1 MTDIVRMSS
10 VPEELSLDHSWC
22 LGEKTFGVLLKEL
35 QSLSVENLVEFGS
48 GVSSARLALQLP
60 DVKLLSIESD
70 PTYYGRTVQLL
81 DRFVPGHHVTVELRR
96 LRWQRYGLAFY
107 QSYSAGPFFP
117 SVDAVIIDG
126 PPGWTHRG
134 RESCLYQ
141 AFRSL
146 RVGGR
151 VYLDDYERPE
161 EQQIVRNWQAAYP
174 GVFGMR
180 VLDTSPSQLCVL
192 EKKRD
197 VPHAR
202 LSFSVAW
209 DNWTYY
215 LTRKALGL
223 RDLIRPLP
231 G

>member
-1 MTDIVRMSS
+1 MTDFVNMSS
-10 VPEELSLDHSWC
+10 IPAELNLDHSWC
-22 LGEKTFGVLLKEL
+22 LGEKTFGVLLKDL

-60 DVKLLSIESD
+60 HVKILSIESD

-81 DRFVPGHHVTVELRR
+81 DRFVPGHSVVVELRK
-96 LRWQRYGLAFY
+96 LSWQRHGLGLY
-107 QSYSAGPFFP
+107 QSYSNGPLFP
-117 SVDAVIIDG
+117 RVDAVIIDG

-141 AFRSL
+141 SFGSL

-151 VYLDDYERPE
+151 VYLDDYDRPE

-174 GVFGMR
+174 GVFRIRM
-180 VLDTSPSQLCVL
+180 LDTSPSQLCVM
-192 EKKRD
+192 EKTKELH
-197 VPHAR
+197 HAR
-202 LSFSVAW
+202 LSFAVGW

-215 LTRKALGL
+215 LINKALAL
-223 RDLIRPLP
+223 RDLVHGSR